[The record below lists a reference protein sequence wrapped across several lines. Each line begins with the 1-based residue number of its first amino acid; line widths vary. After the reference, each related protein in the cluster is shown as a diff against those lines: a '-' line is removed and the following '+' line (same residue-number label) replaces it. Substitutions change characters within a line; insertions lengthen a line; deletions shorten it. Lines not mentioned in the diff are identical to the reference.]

1 MTKQQRKKLKKQK
14 GKDKILV
21 GKPSAAVLR
30 HLNMGGLNTD
40 SKKIK
45 KGGPGGSGFKKKH
58 VITDREVKM
67 KAKAHRL
74 VVPTSKLK

>member
-45 KGGPGGSGFKKKH
+45 KGGPGGSGF
-58 VITDREVKM
+58 
-67 KAKAHRL
+67 
-74 VVPTSKLK
+74 